1 LAGPDQVDNLIE
13 VDATQQMTAKRFGF
27 LKPYTEWKRELKACS
42 GFGFGIDYTAVG
54 LAANETLDDDAAASG
69 MVRVFASWD
78 LVRSEDFPGGLVF
91 KGEHRHSYTNT
102 APNEFALNIGHAGL
116 FEPPFSEQGFRLTNL
131 YWRQG
136 FLKERIVLLGGYIDA
151 TDFVDVYAMASP
163 WLHFMN
169 FAFSNGS
176 ASLAVPN
183 EGLGFALGAWITD
196 NVYVLANIS
205 DANAIPS
212 EPGKTFGRFFS
223 ARQYFKSFELGWSAG
238 RERAYFDNVHA
249 TLWHTD
255 ASQEHG
261 TPSGW
266 GIAASGT

>member
-1 LAGPDQVDNLIE
+1 
-13 VDATQQMTAKRFGF
+13 
-27 LKPYTEWKRELKACS
+27 
-42 GFGFGIDYTAVG
+42 
-54 LAANETLDDDAAASG
+54 
-69 MVRVFASWD
+69 
-78 LVRSEDFPGGLVF
+78 
-91 KGEHRHSYTNT
+91 
-102 APNEFALNIGHAGL
+102 
-116 FEPPFSEQGFRLTNL
+116 
-131 YWRQG
+131 
-136 FLKERIVLLGGYIDA
+136 
-151 TDFVDVYAMASP
+151 MASP

-169 FAFSNGS
+169 FAFSTGS

-266 GIAASGT
+266 GIAASGTYYVADKVLPFVRGGYSKDAGTLLQGSVSAGVGWQPIQGQDLLGFAFNWGRPNPTTFGSGLRDQYTFELFYRLQVAHELAITPDVQLLIHPALNQDVNVVWVFGLRMRLAL